1 VDTPTKPLW
10 IKSCEMLMA
19 TMLGIMVV
27 LVFGNVVL
35 RYGFNK
41 GIVTSEETARF
52 LFVWLTFIG
61 AIVAMRENAHLG
73 VDTLVRMANTKGKK
87 WLFGLSSALMLGC
100 CVLLLIG
107 SYKQTVINLKVN
119 SSVLEIPMAWLY
131 GAGVVSSLG
140 IGFIIALNLY
150 KLLTGKLSDSE
161 LVQTSDSEEL
171 GGDGDTAAMPV
182 VQQQAAAATAATA
195 DKISTAKA

>member
-1 VDTPTKPLW
+1 METKPFW
-10 IKSCEMLMA
+10 IKSCEILMA
-19 TMLGIMVV
+19 AMLAIMVV

-35 RYGFNK
+35 RYGFNS
-41 GIVTSEETARF
+41 GIVSSEETARF

-73 VDTLVRMANTKGKK
+73 VDSLVRMVNTTGKK
-87 WLFGLSSALMLGC
+87 WMFGTSSALMLAC
-100 CVLLLIG
+100 CVLLFIG
-107 SYKQTVINLKVN
+107 SYKQTLINWSVN

-131 GAGVVSSLG
+131 GAGVVSSAG

-150 KLLTGKLSDSE
+150 RLLTGQLAESE

-171 GGDGDTAAMPV
+171 GGDGDLDALPV
-182 VQQQAAAATAATA
+182 V
-195 DKISTAKA
+195 STSKA

>member
-150 KLLTGKLSDSE
+150 KLLAGKLSDSE